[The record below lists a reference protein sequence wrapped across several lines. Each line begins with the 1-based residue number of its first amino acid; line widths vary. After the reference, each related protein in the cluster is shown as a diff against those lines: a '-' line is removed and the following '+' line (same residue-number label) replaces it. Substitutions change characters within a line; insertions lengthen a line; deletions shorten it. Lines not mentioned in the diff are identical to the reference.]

1 MHWPRCNVNLEASP
15 SLEWSKTFFAQ
26 FLVFKL
32 IEWLVSRAWKHIEHG
47 PASCA
52 PRLPKLHA
60 ALGEPK
66 IISLGA
72 ELFRQ
77 SRHASCWD
85 WGYSDPP
92 KMENL
97 TGAASHGRKVR
108 IGSVWAL
115 EASIVQY
122 CQNWCH
128 ILVPVGSTTKDL
140 YTKVFNHV
148 ESYNL
153 YKRGTSL
160 MSTIRKLEFLGLLW
174 AGCSF
179 LYFISKN
186 SKFKDIE
193 WE

>member
-1 MHWPRCNVNLEASP
+1 MQ
-15 SLEWSKTFFAQ
+15 SLFRENN
-26 FLVFKL
+26 
-32 IEWLVSRAWKHIEHG
+32 
-47 PASCA
+47 
-52 PRLPKLHA
+52 
-60 ALGEPK
+60 
-66 IISLGA
+66 SLGA
-72 ELFRQ
+72 QLDALEVEISLDVMENPSSELLTLFP
-77 SRHASCWD
+77 HVLCNYSC
-85 WGYSDPP
+85 PP
-92 KMENL
+92 KIQNL

-115 EASIVQY
+115 EASVVQY

>member
-1 MHWPRCNVNLEASP
+1 MTLSGILHMIDWWKGDMPIQRVATCSWKSYVHWHQIQSYV
-15 SLEWSKTFFAQ
+15 
-26 FLVFKL
+26 
-32 IEWLVSRAWKHIEHG
+32 IG
-47 PASCA
+47 
-52 PRLPKLHA
+52 
-60 ALGEPK
+60 LGHR
-66 IISLGA
+66 IDLQGD
-72 ELFRQ
+72 
-77 SRHASCWD
+77 H
-85 WGYSDPP
+85 SDPP

-148 ESYNL
+148 ESCNL